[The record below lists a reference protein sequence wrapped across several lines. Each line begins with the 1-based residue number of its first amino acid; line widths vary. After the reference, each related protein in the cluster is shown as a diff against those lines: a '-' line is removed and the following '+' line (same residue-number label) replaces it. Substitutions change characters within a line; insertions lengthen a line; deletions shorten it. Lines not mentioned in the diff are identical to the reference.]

1 MPLPDPT
8 TLAELV
14 RRAARE
20 ELMPRFE
27 RVRRSF
33 KADGSVLTEADL
45 AMDRRLQQALARDW
59 PEIGFL
65 SEEMGT
71 DEQTALLAEGRP
83 LWCLDPLDGTSNFA
97 AGIPFFGVSLALIEA
112 GQPVVGVIHDP
123 VRDESVYASRG
134 NGCFRNGERLQLE
147 PRDTPLSKA
156 IALVDFKRLKPAL
169 RRACAERPPWH
180 SQRNF
185 GSCALEWAWLAA
197 GRGDVYLHGGQKLW
211 DFAAG
216 TLLLEEAGGFSATL
230 EGDPVFRAD
239 MAPRPV
245 VASPDAELFA
255 AWQAWL
261 RAAG

>member
-1 MPLPDPT
+1 MSLPDPT

-14 RRAARE
+14 RRAADE

-27 RVRRSF
+27 CVGRSF

-45 AMDRRLQQALARDW
+45 AMDRRLQQALASQW

-65 SEEMGT
+65 SEEMGV
-71 DEQTALLAEGRP
+71 DEQTALLAEGQP

-123 VRDESVYASRG
+123 VRDECVYASRG
-134 NGCFRNGERLQLE
+134 GGCFRNGERLQLE

-156 IALVDFKRLKPAL
+156 IALVDFKRLKPEL

-230 EGDPVFRAD
+230 EGESVFRAA
-239 MAPRPV
+239 MAPRSV

-255 AWQAWL
+255 AWQGWL